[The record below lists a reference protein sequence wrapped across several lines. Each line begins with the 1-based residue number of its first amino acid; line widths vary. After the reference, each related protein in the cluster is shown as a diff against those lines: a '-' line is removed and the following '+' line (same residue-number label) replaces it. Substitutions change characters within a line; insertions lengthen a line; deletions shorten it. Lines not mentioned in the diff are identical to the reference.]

1 MGQAPHNGA
10 AALFGY
16 PGHNSTN
23 TEDHM
28 TDSTKAVEPP
38 HARFKLGALAATP
51 GALAALQE
59 LGVEPMELL
68 VRHARGDFGELNA
81 EDRASNEVAI
91 AHGLR
96 ILSAYTVH
104 APSDTAKEHRIW
116 VITEADR
123 SVTTVLTPSEY

>member
-1 MGQAPHNGA
+1 MGQALRNEGA
-10 AALFGY
+10 ASSGH

-51 GALAALQE
+51 GALALQQ
-59 LGVEPMELL
+59 LGVEPMELI
-68 VRHARGDFGELNA
+68 VRHASGDFGELDAADVAAN
-81 EDRASNEVAI
+81 EDAI
-91 AHGLR
+91 EHGLR
-96 ILSAYTVH
+96 VFSAYTVRD
-104 APSDTAKEHRIW
+104 PNDVAKVHRFW